1 MHLIPRRTQ
10 SNWNKEDLTMNE
22 KKLLSSSKNLAARVN
37 DLKIIERL
45 IENIEYS
52 RVTEDTFSL
61 NKQFGMGVLDEI
73 GEALENIRGQIQ
85 AVSDEIY
92 PV

>member
-1 MHLIPRRTQ
+1 M
-10 SNWNKEDLTMNE
+10 KD
-22 KKLLSSSKNLAARVN
+22 KNLLVCSQNLASRVN

-61 NKQFGMGVLDEI
+61 NQQLGTGVLDEI
-73 GEALENIRGQIQ
+73 GEALESIRGQIQ
-85 AVSDEIY
+85 AVSDALY
-92 PV
+92 PHKEGANEV

>member
-1 MHLIPRRTQ
+1 
-10 SNWNKEDLTMNE
+10 MNE

-61 NKQFGMGVLDEI
+61 NKQLGTGVLDEI
-73 GEALENIRGQIQ
+73 GEALESIREQIQ

>member
-1 MHLIPRRTQ
+1 
-10 SNWNKEDLTMNE
+10 MNE
-22 KKLLSSSKNLAARVN
+22 KKLLASSKNLAARVN

-52 RVTEDTFSL
+52 RVTEDKFSL
-61 NKQFGMGVLDEI
+61 NHQLGTGVLDEI

>member
-1 MHLIPRRTQ
+1 
-10 SNWNKEDLTMNE
+10 MNE
-22 KKLLSSSKNLAARVN
+22 KKLLASSKNLAARVN

-61 NKQFGMGVLDEI
+61 NKQLGAGVLDEI
-73 GEALENIRGQIQ
+73 GEALESIRGQIQ

>member
-1 MHLIPRRTQ
+1 
-10 SNWNKEDLTMNE
+10 MNE
-22 KKLLSSSKNLAARVN
+22 KKLLASSKNLASRVN

-61 NKQFGMGVLDEI
+61 NKQLSTGVLDEI
-73 GEALENIRGQIQ
+73 GEALESIRGQIQ
-85 AVSDEIY
+85 AVSDTLY
-92 PV
+92 PHKEGANEV

>member
-1 MHLIPRRTQ
+1 
-10 SNWNKEDLTMNE
+10 MNE
-22 KKLLSSSKNLAARVN
+22 KKLLASSKNLAARVN

-61 NKQFGMGVLDEI
+61 NKQLGTGVLGEV
-73 GEALENIRGQIQ
+73 GEALESTRGQIQ
-85 AVSDEIY
+85 AGSDALY
-92 PV
+92 PHKEGANEV